1 MPVNGS
7 QLRAAL
13 HQGRRVYGTLIT
25 TPSPH
30 WPKAVQATG
39 LDFVFIDTEHIPL
52 DRMVVAWMCRTY
64 SALGLAPIVRITSP
78 DPYEACVALDNGA
91 EGVLAPYVETAEQAR
106 QLVGAIRHRPLK
118 GALLRS
124 ITHDGIAPDEPLRS
138 YVGQRCAGNVLLL
151 NIESVPAVAALEE
164 ILSVPGVD
172 AVQVGPHDLT
182 TSLGI
187 PEQYDHPDFLRAVDR
202 IIRVARGRG
211 LGAGVHYWLG
221 LERQK
226 EWIRMGANLVVHS
239 GDISLFTDAL
249 NRDLRDFR
257 ATFGDAAT
265 SSAPMEPI

>member
-1 MPVNGS
+1 M
-7 QLRAAL
+7 
-13 HQGRRVYGTLIT
+13 
-25 TPSPH
+25 
-30 WPKAVQATG
+30 
-39 LDFVFIDTEHIPL
+39 
-52 DRMVVAWMCRTY
+52 
-64 SALGLAPIVRITSP
+64 
-78 DPYEACVALDNGA
+78 
-91 EGVLAPYVETAEQAR
+91 
-106 QLVGAIRHRPLK
+106 
-118 GALLRS
+118 
-124 ITHDGIAPDEPLRS
+124 
-138 YVGQRCAGNVLLL
+138 L

-187 PEQYDHPDFLRAVDR
+187 PEQYDHPDFLRAVER

>member
-1 MPVNGS
+1 M
-7 QLRAAL
+7 
-13 HQGRRVYGTLIT
+13 
-25 TPSPH
+25 SP
-30 WPKAVQATG
+30 P
-39 LDFVFIDTEHIPL
+39 
-52 DRMVVAWMCRTY
+52 
-64 SALGLAPIVRITSP
+64 P
-78 DPYEACVALDNGA
+78 DPYEACNALDNGA
-91 EGVLAPYVETAEQAR
+91 EGVLTPYVETAEQAR

-187 PEQYDHPDFLRAVDR
+187 PEQYDHPDFLRAVER
-202 IIRVARGRG
+202 IIRVARGRR

-226 EWIRMGANLVVHS
+226 QGIRMGA
-239 GDISLFTDAL
+239 
-249 NRDLRDFR
+249 
-257 ATFGDAAT
+257 
-265 SSAPMEPI
+265 